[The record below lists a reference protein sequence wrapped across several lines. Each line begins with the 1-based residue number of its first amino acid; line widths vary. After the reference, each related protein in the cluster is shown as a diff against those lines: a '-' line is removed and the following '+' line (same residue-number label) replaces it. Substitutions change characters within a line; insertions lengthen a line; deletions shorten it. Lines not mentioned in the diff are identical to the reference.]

1 MYAYLCKALILAGS
15 ILMAYNIY
23 RYVRYAQTL
32 LHRDGWEHER
42 RTLLFPILLL
52 VCFLM
57 GYLFVGTL
65 GDPGPVVAG
74 ILLGGSIFVYC
85 MISFLMHITGRIEEN
100 EHLAAQLA
108 AAEEAS
114 RAKSS
119 FLSTMSHEI
128 RTPLN
133 AIIGLNAISLQ
144 EEGLAPT
151 LRDRLE
157 KVDGSARHLLA
168 LINNIL
174 DMSRIEAG
182 QMVLAAEPFSLRDLQ
197 SHVCTVIDSQCTA
210 KGLTYR
216 CEIVGSPD
224 TRYRGDITK
233 LSQVLI
239 NILGNSVKFTE
250 APGIVSLHVEQVPS
264 SDTGMNTLRFTL
276 SDTGVGM
283 DEEFIPKLFG
293 TFTQEHSS
301 TTSSYG
307 GSGLGMAITKRIVE
321 LMDGTI
327 DVQSQKGV
335 GTTVV
340 VTVKLP
346 LCEEQAEEDASASSG
361 HDTNAPDADI
371 SLAGRHVLI
380 AEDMDINAEILGAVL
395 EMRGI
400 SHERAYNG
408 RQAVDLFDESAEGH
422 FDAVLMDVR
431 MPVMDGLSAAR
442 AIRSLERRDSSRV
455 PIVALTANAFDDDVR
470 QSLDAGMDAHL
481 SKPIDPD
488 LLYDTLCRLLG

>member
-1 MYAYLCKALILAGS
+1 MYAHLCKVLIIAGS

-23 RYVRYAQTL
+23 RYVRYTQAL
-32 LHRDGWEHER
+32 LRRNGWEHER
-42 RTLLFPILLL
+42 RTLLFPIVLL

-65 GDPGPVVAG
+65 GDPGPVVAC

-85 MISFLMHITGRIEEN
+85 MISFLAHITDRIEEN
-100 EHLAAQLA
+100 VRLAAQLA
-108 AAEEAS
+108 SAEEAS

-144 EEGLAPT
+144 EEGLT
-151 LRDRLE
+151 SSLRDRLE
-157 KVDGSARHLLA
+157 KVEESARHLLA

-174 DMSRIEAG
+174 DMNRIEAG
-182 QMVLAAEPFSLRDLQ
+182 QMALAEKPFSLQDLQ
-197 SHVCTVIDSQCTA
+197 SHVCAIIEGQCIA

-216 CEIVGSPD
+216 CEIVGAPD
-224 TRYRGDITK
+224 TRYIGDVTK
-233 LSQVLI
+233 LRQVLI

-250 APGIVSLHVEQVPS
+250 APGVISSRVEQDLS
-264 SDTGMNTLRFTL
+264 SEDGVGTLRFTL

-293 TFTQEHSS
+293 TFTQEHAS
-301 TTSSYG
+301 TTTSYG

-321 LMDGTI
+321 LMGGTI

-340 VTVKLP
+340 ITVKLP
-346 LCEEQAEEDASASSG
+346 ICEEQAGEDSPTSLVCG
-361 HDTNAPDADI
+361 TNVPQADI
-371 SLAGRHVLI
+371 SLAGRHILI

-400 SHERAYNG
+400 SHERALNG
-408 RQAVDLFDESAEGH
+408 RQAVDLFSESAEGH

-431 MPVMDGLSAAR
+431 MPVMDGLSATR
-442 AIRSLERRDSSRV
+442 AIRALERRDASRV

-488 LLYDTLCRLLG
+488 LLYDTLCGLIG